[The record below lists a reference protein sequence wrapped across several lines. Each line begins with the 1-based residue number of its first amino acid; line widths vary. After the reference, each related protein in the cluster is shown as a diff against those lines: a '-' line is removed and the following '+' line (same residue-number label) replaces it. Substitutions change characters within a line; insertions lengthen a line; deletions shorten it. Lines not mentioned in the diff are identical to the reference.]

1 LVFPDGCLN
10 GTVPGEVEAGAVE
23 PASCPWLR
31 VVAGRPGT
39 GKTTLAKG
47 LASTTRA
54 CYLRVD
60 AVETALGRLR
70 NDVGADG
77 YAVIHE
83 IAASNLLLGSNVIV
97 DAVNPVPEARAGW
110 RSTAHPAGAKLI
122 VIETSL
128 TDEAEHRRRVENRT
142 PDIPGHRVPTW
153 QDVQHDGWVPWD
165 VERDGAR
172 TVIATADDSAALS
185 TALMLVHER

>member
-1 LVFPDGCLN
+1 MSLEQLIVR
-10 GTVPGEVEAGAVE
+10 GARR
-23 PASCPWLR
+23 PWLL
-31 VVAGRPGT
+31 VVVGRPGT

-60 AVETALGRLR
+60 AVETALSRVR
-70 NDVGADG
+70 NDVKADG
-77 YAVIHE
+77 YVVIHE
-83 IAASNLLLGSNVIV
+83 IAASNLLLGNNVIV

-110 RSTAHPAGAKLI
+110 RFTVHAAEARLI

-128 TDEAEHRRRVENRT
+128 TDEVEHRRRVEHRT

-153 QDVQHDGWVPWD
+153 QDVQKDGWVPWD
-165 VERDGAR
+165 VERDGPR
-172 TVIATADDSAALS
+172 TVIDTEDASAALS
-185 TALMLVHER
+185 DALTLLPEN

>member
-1 LVFPDGCLN
+1 LL
-10 GTVPGEVEAGAVE
+10 
-23 PASCPWLR
+23 L
-31 VVAGRPGT
+31 VAGRPGT
-39 GKTTLAKG
+39 GKTTLAKN

-77 YAVIHE
+77 YYVIHE
-83 IAASNLLLGSNVIV
+83 LAASNLLLGSNVIV

-110 RSTAHPAGAKLI
+110 RSTAHAAGAELI

-128 TDEAEHRRRVENRT
+128 RDEDEHRRRVENRT

-153 QDVQHDGWVPWD
+153 HDVQQDGWVPWD
-165 VERDGAR
+165 VARDGAR
-172 TVIATADDSAALS
+172 TVIDTTDHSAALS
-185 TALMLVHER
+185 NALTLLHEN

>member
-1 LVFPDGCLN
+1 MGAVL
-10 GTVPGEVEAGAVE
+10 GEVETGAVQ
-23 PASCPWLR
+23 PPSRPWLL
-31 VVAGRPGT
+31 VVAGRSGS

-54 CYLRVD
+54 CYLRID
-60 AVETALGRLR
+60 AVETALGRFR

-77 YAVIHE
+77 YAVVHE
-83 IAASNLLLGSNVIV
+83 LAASNLLLGSNVIV

-110 RSTAHPAGAKLI
+110 RSTAQAVGATLI

-172 TVIATADDSAALS
+172 TLIATADDSAALS
-185 TALMLVHER
+185 TASMLVQER